1 MFILVN
7 SAENRGHQR
16 GMKGEAGGV
25 WECRKGR
32 EGLVGGK
39 KRAGEK
45 EKTES

>member
-1 MFILVN
+1 M
-7 SAENRGHQR
+7 SEREEGKKEE
-16 GMKGEAGGV
+16 GKAGGV

-39 KRAGEK
+39 KGAGEK